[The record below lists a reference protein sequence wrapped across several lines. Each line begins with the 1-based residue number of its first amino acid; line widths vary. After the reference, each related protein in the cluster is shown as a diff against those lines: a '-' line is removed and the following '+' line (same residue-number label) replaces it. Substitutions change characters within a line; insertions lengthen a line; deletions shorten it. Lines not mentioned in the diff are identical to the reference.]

1 MSKLKI
7 KLSLYI
13 NYFVIG
19 LMLNS
24 VGIVI
29 LQVIVH
35 YHVSESGAS
44 VLEAFKDLSI
54 AVFSFFL
61 ASYIPKFGYKKSM
74 LTALIVVTA
83 ASLGMKFFDSFLMS
97 KVLFAA
103 TGFSF
108 GLIKVSAYSTVGLI
122 TDNSDEHASVMSILE
137 GIFQVGVLSGYWIFG
152 FFIGDSDPTSKSWLN
167 TYWVLAGLCIFAF
180 INLFSTKLDESEV
193 QKEEKKFS
201 ITHEFLE
208 MLALIRFPLVLIF
221 ILSAFVYVLIE
232 QSIQT
237 WLPTFN
243 KSILQMPNA
252 ISVQIVSIFAGAIA
266 FGRIA
271 SGYFIKKFSWMKVL
285 TTCIVLAMLL
295 VIFVLPITSG
305 IKAGSINSWTEV
317 PPAGFIL
324 PLIGMFLGPIYPALN
339 STILSVL
346 PKHRQSAMSGLIV
359 IFSALGGTTGSLLTG
374 YIFGHFSGQTA
385 FYFSLIPMGILFI
398 ILFIYRGVRSK
409 FRFEE
414 F

>member
-1 MSKLKI
+1 MQKFKV

-29 LQVIVH
+29 LQVIIH
-35 YHVSESGAS
+35 YNVSEGAAS

-61 ASYIPKFGYKKSM
+61 AAYIPKFGYKRSM
-74 LTALIVVTA
+74 LTALLVVTA
-83 ASLGMKFFDSFLMS
+83 ASLGMRFFDGFLMT
-97 KVLFAA
+97 KILFAA

-108 GLIKVSAYSTVGLI
+108 GLIKISAYSTVGLI
-122 TDNSDEHASVMSILE
+122 TENSDEHASVMSVLE
-137 GIFQVGVLSGYWIFG
+137 GIFQVGVLAGYWIFG
-152 FFIGDSDPTSKSWLN
+152 FFIGDGDIGSDGWLN
-167 TYWVLAGLCIFAF
+167 TYWVLAILCLIAF
-180 INLFSTKLDESEV
+180 FNLLTVKLDESEV
-193 QKEEKKFS
+193 QKAEAEFS
-201 ITHEFLE
+201 VVHEFVE
-208 MLALIRFPLVLIF
+208 MFALIRFQLVLIF
-221 ILSAFVYVLIE
+221 IFSAFLYVLIE

-243 KSILQMPNA
+243 KSILQLPNA

-271 SGYFIKKFSWMKVL
+271 SGYFIKKFSWMSVL
-285 TTCIVLAMLL
+285 TTSILCAMLL
-295 VIFVLPITSG
+295 VIIVLPITSG
-305 IKAGSINSWTEV
+305 IEVGSINNWTEV
-317 PPAGFIL
+317 PLAGFLL
-324 PLIGMFLGPIYPALN
+324 PMIGLFLGPIYPALN
-339 STILSVL
+339 SSILSVL

-359 IFSALGGTTGSLLTG
+359 IFSALGGTTGSLITG
-374 YIFGHFSGQTA
+374 YIFGRFSGQTA
-385 FYFSLIPMGILFI
+385 FYFALVPMGILFI
-398 ILFIYRGVRSK
+398 VLFFYNNIRK
-409 FRFEE
+409 TFRFKE

>member
-1 MSKLKI
+1 MEKLKVKI
-7 KLSLYI
+7 SLYI

-29 LQVIVH
+29 LQVIIH
-35 YHVSESGAS
+35 YNVSEGAAS

-54 AVFSFFL
+54 AIFSFLL
-61 ASYIPKFGYKKSM
+61 ASYIPRFGYKRSM
-74 LTALIVVTA
+74 LTALLVVTA
-83 ASLGMKFFDSFLMS
+83 ASLGMRFFDSFLMS
-97 KVLFAA
+97 KILFAA

-122 TDNSDEHASVMSILE
+122 TENSDEHASVMSVLE
-137 GIFQVGVLSGYWIFG
+137 GIFQVGVLAGYWIFG
-152 FFIGDSDPTSKSWLN
+152 FFIGDGNPGSDGWLD
-167 TYWVLAGLCIFAF
+167 TYWVLAALCIFAF
-180 INLFSTKLDESEV
+180 LNLWSVKLDESEV
-193 QKEEKKFS
+193 KQAEQKFS
-201 ITHEFLE
+201 VVHEFVE
-208 MLALIRFPLVLIF
+208 MFALIRFGLVLVFIF
-221 ILSAFVYVLIE
+221 SAFLYVLIE

-243 KSILQMPNA
+243 KSILQLPNA

-266 FGRIA
+266 FGRIV

-285 TTCIVLAMLL
+285 TFVILSAMLL
-295 VIFVLPITSG
+295 VVLVLPITSG
-305 IKAGSINSWTEV
+305 IEVGSVKNWTDV
-317 PPAGFIL
+317 PLAGFLL
-324 PLIGMFLGPIYPALN
+324 PMIGLFLGPIYPALN
-339 STILSVL
+339 SSILSVL

-359 IFSALGGTTGSLLTG
+359 IFSALGGTTGSLITG
-374 YIFGHFSGQTA
+374 YIFGAFSGQTA
-385 FYFSLIPMGILFI
+385 FYFSLVPMGILFTV
-398 ILFIYRGVRSK
+398 LFFYSNLRKK

>member
-1 MSKLKI
+1 MQKFKV

-35 YHVSESGAS
+35 YNVTEGAAS

-54 AVFSFFL
+54 AIFSFIL
-61 ASYIPKFGYKKSM
+61 ASYIPKFGYKRSM
-74 LTALIVVTA
+74 LTALLVVTV
-83 ASLGMKFFDSFLMS
+83 ASMGMRFFDGFLMS
-97 KVLFAA
+97 KILFAA

-122 TDNSDEHASVMSILE
+122 TETADEHASVMSVLE
-137 GIFQVGVLSGYWIFG
+137 GVFQVGVLSGYWIFG
-152 FFIGDSDPTSKSWLN
+152 FFIGDGDPSSKGWLN
-167 TYWVLAGLCIFAF
+167 TYWVLAGLCLFAF
-180 INLFSTKLDESEV
+180 LNLLTVKLDESEV
-193 QKEEKKFS
+193 KKAEEKYS
-201 ITHEFLE
+201 IVHEFVE
-208 MLALIRFPLVLIF
+208 MIALIRFPLVLVFIF
-221 ILSAFVYVLIE
+221 SAFLYVLIE

-271 SGYFIKKFSWMKVL
+271 SGYFIKRIGWMKVL
-285 TTCIVLAMLL
+285 TTIILCAMLL
-295 VIFVLPITSG
+295 VILVLPITSG
-305 IKAGSINSWTEV
+305 IKIGSINSWMDV
-317 PPAGFIL
+317 PLAGFLL
-324 PLIGMFLGPIYPALN
+324 PMIGLFLGPVYPALN
-339 STILSVL
+339 SSILSIL

-359 IFSALGGTTGSLLTG
+359 IFSALGGTTGSLITG

-385 FYFSLIPMGILFI
+385 FYFSLVPMGILFTV
-398 ILFIYRGVRSK
+398 LFFYNNIRRI

>member
-1 MSKLKI
+1 
-7 KLSLYI
+7 
-13 NYFVIG
+13 
-19 LMLNS
+19 MLNS

-29 LQVIVH
+29 LQVIIH
-35 YHVSESGAS
+35 YNVTEGAAS

-54 AVFSFFL
+54 AIFSFIL
-61 ASYIPKFGYKKSM
+61 ASYIPKYGYKRSM
-74 LTALIVVTA
+74 LTALLVVTA
-83 ASLGMKFFDSFLMS
+83 ASLGMRFFDGFLMT
-97 KVLFAA
+97 KILFAA

-108 GLIKVSAYSTVGLI
+108 GLIKVSAYSTVGLV
-122 TDNSDEHASVMSILE
+122 TDNADEHASVMSVLE

-152 FFIGDSDPTSKSWLN
+152 FFIGDGDPASKSWLN
-167 TYWVLAGLCIFAF
+167 TYWVLAALCLFAF
-180 INLFSTKLDESEV
+180 LNLLTVKLDESEV
-193 QKEEKKFS
+193 TKAEEKFS
-201 ITHEFLE
+201 IVHEFVE
-208 MLALIRFPLVLIF
+208 MLALIRFPLVLVF
-221 ILSAFVYVLIE
+221 ILSAFLYVLIE

-285 TTCIVLAMLL
+285 TTNILCSMLL
-295 VIFVLPITSG
+295 VILVLPITRG
-305 IKAGSINSWTEV
+305 IEVGSINNWTDV
-317 PPAGFIL
+317 PLAGFLL
-324 PLIGMFLGPIYPALN
+324 PIVGLFLGPIYPALN
-339 STILSVL
+339 SSILSIL

-359 IFSALGGTTGSLLTG
+359 IFSALGGTTGSLTTG

-385 FYFSLIPMGILFI
+385 FYFSLVPMAILFS
-398 ILFIYRGVRSK
+398 ILFFYNNIRKK

>member
-1 MSKLKI
+1 MSKLRI

-29 LQVIVH
+29 LQVIIH

-54 AVFSFFL
+54 AIFSFIL
-61 ASYIPKFGYKKSM
+61 ASYIPKFGYKRSM
-74 LTALIVVTA
+74 LLALVVVTA
-83 ASLGMKFFDSFLMS
+83 ASLGMRFFDSFLMS

-122 TDNSDEHASVMSILE
+122 TENSDEHASVMSILE

-152 FFIGDSDPTSKSWLN
+152 FFIGDSDPTSKGWLN

-180 INLFSTKLDESEV
+180 LNLFSTKLDESEV

-201 ITHEFLE
+201 ITHEFVE

-271 SGYFIKKFSWMKVL
+271 SGYFIKKYSWMKVL
-285 TTCIVLAMLL
+285 TTCIILAMLL

-305 IKAGSINSWTEV
+305 IKAGTINNWTEV

-359 IFSALGGTTGSLLTG
+359 IFSALGGTTGSLITG

-398 ILFIYRGVRSK
+398 ILFIYSGVRSK

>member
-1 MSKLKI
+1 MRNFKV

-29 LQVIVH
+29 LQVIIH
-35 YHVSESGAS
+35 YNVSEGAAS
-44 VLEAFKDLSI
+44 ILEAFKDLSI
-54 AVFSFFL
+54 AIFSFLL
-61 ASYIPKFGYKKSM
+61 ASYIPKFGYKRSM
-74 LTALIVVTA
+74 LAALLVVTA
-83 ASLGMKFFDSFLMS
+83 ASL
-97 KVLFAA
+97 
-103 TGFSF
+103 

-122 TDNSDEHASVMSILE
+122 TENSDEHASVMSVLE

-152 FFIGDSDPTSKSWLN
+152 FFIGDGGPGSEGWLN
-167 TYWVLAGLCIFAF
+167 TYWILAVLCLIAF
-180 INLFSTKLDESEV
+180 FNLLTVKLDESEV
-193 QKEEKKFS
+193 RKEEEKFS
-201 ITHEFLE
+201 IVHEFVE
-208 MLALIRFPLVLIF
+208 MLALIRFPLVLVFIF
-221 ILSAFVYVLIE
+221 SAFIYVLIE

-243 KSILQMPNA
+243 KSILQMPNS

-285 TTCIVLAMLL
+285 TTVILCAMLL
-295 VIFVLPITSG
+295 VILVLPITSG
-305 IKAGSINSWTEV
+305 IKVGSINNWTEV
-317 PPAGFIL
+317 PLAGFLL
-324 PLIGMFLGPIYPALN
+324 PMIGLFLGPIYPALN
-339 STILSVL
+339 SSILSIL

-359 IFSALGGTTGSLLTG
+359 IFSALGGTTGSLITG

-385 FYFSLIPMGILFI
+385 FYFSLIPMGILFT
-398 ILFIYRGVRSK
+398 ILFFYSNIRKK
-409 FRFEE
+409 FKFEE

>member
-1 MSKLKI
+1 MHKFKV

-29 LQVIVH
+29 LQVIIH
-35 YHVSESGAS
+35 YNVSESGAS

-54 AVFSFFL
+54 AIFSFLL
-61 ASYIPKFGYKKSM
+61 ASFIPKFGYKRSM
-74 LTALIVVTA
+74 LSALLVVTA
-83 ASLGMKFFDSFLMS
+83 ASLGMRFFDSFLMS
-97 KVLFAA
+97 KILFAA

-108 GLIKVSAYSTVGLI
+108 GLIKVSAYSTVGLV
-122 TDNSDEHASVMSILE
+122 TENADEHASVMSVLE
-137 GIFQVGVLSGYWIFG
+137 GIFQIGVLSGYWIFG
-152 FFIGDSDPTSKSWLN
+152 FFIGDGGPGSENWLN

-180 INLFSTKLDESEV
+180 LNLLTVKLDESEV
-193 QKEEKKFS
+193 KKAEEKFS
-201 ITHEFLE
+201 LAHEFIE
-208 MLALIRFPLVLIF
+208 MIALIRFQLVLVFIF
-221 ILSAFVYVLIE
+221 SAFLYVLIE

-243 KSILQMPNA
+243 KTILQLPNS

-266 FGRIA
+266 FGRLA

-285 TTCIVLAMLL
+285 TTVILCAMLL
-295 VIFVLPITSG
+295 VILVLPITSG
-305 IKAGSINSWTEV
+305 IEVGSITNWFEV
-317 PPAGFIL
+317 PLAGFLL
-324 PLIGMFLGPIYPALN
+324 PMIGLFLGPIYPALN
-339 STILSVL
+339 SSILSIL

-359 IFSALGGTTGSLLTG
+359 IFSALGGTTGSLITG

-385 FYFSLIPMGILFI
+385 FYFSLIPMGILSTV
-398 ILFIYRGVRSK
+398 LFFYSNLRKK

>member
-1 MSKLKI
+1 MQKFKV

-29 LQVIVH
+29 LQVIIH
-35 YHVSESGAS
+35 YNVSEGGAS

-61 ASYIPKFGYKKSM
+61 ASYIPKFGYRRSM
-74 LTALIVVTA
+74 LTALLVVTA
-83 ASLGMKFFDSFLMS
+83 ASLGMRFFDGFLMT
-97 KVLFAA
+97 KILFAA

-108 GLIKVSAYSTVGLI
+108 GLIKISAYSTVGLV
-122 TDNSDEHASVMSILE
+122 TENSDEHASVMSVLE
-137 GIFQVGVLSGYWIFG
+137 GTFQVGVLAGYWIFG
-152 FFIGDSDPTSKSWLN
+152 FFIGDDDPGSKGWLN
-167 TYWVLAGLCIFAF
+167 TYWVLIILCLIAF
-180 INLFSTKLDESEV
+180 FNLLTVKLDESEV
-193 QKEEKKFS
+193 KKAEEKYS
-201 ITHEFLE
+201 IVHEFVE

-221 ILSAFVYVLIE
+221 IFSAFLYVLIE

-243 KSILQMPNA
+243 KSILQLPNA

-285 TTCIVLAMLL
+285 TTAIICAMLL

-305 IKAGSINSWTEV
+305 IEVGTINNWTEV
-317 PPAGFIL
+317 PLAGFLL
-324 PLIGMFLGPIYPALN
+324 PMIGLFLGPIYPSLN
-339 STILSVL
+339 SSILSVL

-359 IFSALGGTTGSLLTG
+359 IFSALGGTTGSLITG
-374 YIFGHFSGQTA
+374 YIFGRFSGQTA
-385 FYFSLIPMGILFI
+385 FYFSLVPMGILFSV
-398 ILFIYRGVRSK
+398 LFFYNNIRKK

>member
-35 YHVSESGAS
+35 YNISESGAS

-54 AVFSFFL
+54 AVFSFLL
-61 ASYIPKFGYKKSM
+61 ASFIPKIGYKKSM
-74 LTALIVVTA
+74 LIALIVVTA
-83 ASLGMKFFDSFLMS
+83 ASLAMRFFDSFLMS

-152 FFIGDSDPTSKSWLN
+152 FFIGDSDPTSKTWLN

-180 INLFSTKLDESEV
+180 INLLTTKLDESDVKQE
-193 QKEEKKFS
+193 EEKFS
-201 ITHEFLE
+201 LTHEFLE
-208 MLALIRFPLVLIF
+208 MLALIRFKLVLIF

-271 SGYFIKKFSWMKVL
+271 SGYFIRKYSWMKVL
-285 TTCIVLAMLL
+285 TTCIILAMLL
-295 VIFVLPITSG
+295 VIIVLPITSG

-317 PPAGFIL
+317 PLAGFIL
-324 PLIGMFLGPIYPALN
+324 PFIGMFLGPIYPALN

-359 IFSALGGTTGSLLTG
+359 IFSALGGTTGSLVTG
-374 YIFGHFSGQTA
+374 YIFGNFSGQTA
-385 FYFSLIPMGILFI
+385 FYFSLVPMAILFGV
-398 ILFIYRGVRSK
+398 LFIYQGVRRK

>member
-1 MSKLKI
+1 MQKFKV

-35 YHVSESGAS
+35 YNVSESAAS

-54 AVFSFFL
+54 AIFSFLF
-61 ASYIPKFGYKKSM
+61 ASYIPKFGYKRSM
-74 LTALIVVTA
+74 LTALLVVTA
-83 ASLGMKFFDSFLMS
+83 ASLGMRFFDGFLMS
-97 KVLFAA
+97 KILFAA

-108 GLIKVSAYSTVGLI
+108 GLIKVSAYSTVGLV
-122 TDNSDEHASVMSILE
+122 TENSDEHASVMSVLE
-137 GIFQVGVLSGYWIFG
+137 GVFMVGVLSGYWIFG
-152 FFIGDSDPTSKSWLN
+152 FFIGEGTPGSDSWLN
-167 TYWVLAGLCIFAF
+167 TYWVLVGLCLIAF
-180 INLFSTKLDESEV
+180 FNLLTVKLDESEV
-193 QKEEKKFS
+193 QKKEEKYS
-201 ITHEFLE
+201 VVHEFIE
-208 MLALIRFPLVLIF
+208 MFALIRFPLVLIF
-221 ILSAFVYVLIE
+221 IFSAFLYVLIE

-243 KSILQMPNA
+243 KSILQIPND
-252 ISVQIVSIFAGAIA
+252 ISVQIVSIFAGAVA

-285 TTCIVLAMLL
+285 TTVIICAMLL
-295 VIFVLPITSG
+295 VILVLPITRG
-305 IKAGSINSWTEV
+305 IEVGSINSWTEV
-317 PPAGFIL
+317 PLAGFLL
-324 PLIGMFLGPIYPALN
+324 PMIGFFLGPIYPALN
-339 STILSVL
+339 SSVLSVL

-359 IFSALGGTTGSLLTG
+359 IFSALGGTTGSLITG
-374 YIFGHFSGQTA
+374 YIFSAFSGQTA
-385 FYFSLIPMGILFI
+385 FYFTLVPMGILFTV
-398 ILFIYRGVRSK
+398 LFFYSNLRKK

>member
-1 MSKLKI
+1 MQQFKI

-29 LQVIVH
+29 LQVIIH
-35 YHVSESGAS
+35 YNITESGAS
-44 VLEAFKDLSI
+44 ILEAFKDLSI
-54 AVFSFFL
+54 AIFSFLL
-61 ASYIPKFGYKKSM
+61 ASYIPKYGYKRSM
-74 LTALIVVTA
+74 LTALLVVTA
-83 ASLGMKFFDSFLMS
+83 ASLGMRFFDSFLMT
-97 KVLFAA
+97 KILFAA

-122 TDNSDEHASVMSILE
+122 TQNSDEHASVMSILE

-152 FFIGDSDPTSKSWLN
+152 FFIGNSDPSSKSWLN
-167 TYWVLAGLCIFAF
+167 TYWVLAALCLIAF
-180 INLFSTKLDESEV
+180 FNLLTTKLDESEV
-193 QKEEKKFS
+193 QKEEQKFS
-201 ITHEFLE
+201 IVHEFIE
-208 MLALIRFPLVLIF
+208 MFALIRFPLVLIF
-221 ILSAFVYVLIE
+221 ILSAFLYVLIE

-243 KSILQMPNA
+243 MSILQMPNN

-266 FGRIA
+266 FGRII
-271 SGYFIKKFSWMKVL
+271 SGYFIKKFTWMRVL
-285 TTCIVLAMLL
+285 TISLILSMLL
-295 VIFVLPITSG
+295 VIFVLPLTRG
-305 IKAGSINSWTEV
+305 VVAGSINNWTEV
-317 PPAGFIL
+317 PVAGFIL
-324 PLIGMFLGPIYPALN
+324 PMIGMFLGPIYPALN
-339 STILSVL
+339 SSILSVL

-359 IFSALGGTTGSLLTG
+359 IFSALGGTTGSLITG

-385 FYFSLIPMGILFI
+385 FYFSLVPMGILFT
-398 ILFIYRGVRSK
+398 ILFLYNSVRAK
-409 FRFEE
+409 FKFEE

>member
-1 MSKLKI
+1 MSRLKI

-35 YHVSESGAS
+35 YNVSEGGAS
-44 VLEAFKDLSI
+44 ILEAFKDLSI
-54 AVFSFFL
+54 AVFSFLL
-61 ASYIPKFGYKKSM
+61 ASFIPKFGYKKSM
-74 LTALIVVTA
+74 LTALLVVTC
-83 ASLGMKFFDSFLMS
+83 ASLGMRFFDSFLTS
-97 KVLFAA
+97 KILFAA

-122 TDNSDEHASVMSILE
+122 TENSDEHASVMSILE
-137 GIFQVGVLSGYWIFG
+137 GIFQIGVLSGYWIFG
-152 FFIGDSDPTSKSWLN
+152 FFIGDSDPASKSWLN

-180 INLFSTKLDESEV
+180 LNLLTTNLDESEV
-193 QKEEKKFS
+193 KKAEEKFS

-208 MLALIRFPLVLIF
+208 MLALIRFKLVLIF

-271 SGYFIKKFSWMKVL
+271 SGYFIRKFSWMKVL
-285 TTCIVLAMLL
+285 TTCIILGMLL
-295 VIFVLPITSG
+295 VILVLPITGG
-305 IKAGSINSWTEV
+305 IKAGSINSWTDV

-324 PLIGMFLGPIYPALN
+324 PFIGMFLGPIYPALN

-359 IFSALGGTTGSLLTG
+359 IFSALGGTTGSLITG
-374 YIFGHFSGQTA
+374 YIFGRFSGQTA
-385 FYFSLIPMGILFI
+385 FYFSLIPMGLLFI
-398 ILFIYRGVRSK
+398 VLFFYRSVRNN

>member
-1 MSKLKI
+1 MQKLRV

-29 LQVIVH
+29 LQVIIH
-35 YHVSESGAS
+35 YNVSESGAS

-54 AVFSFFL
+54 AIFSFLL
-61 ASYIPKFGYKKSM
+61 ASFIPKFGYKKSM
-74 LTALIVVTA
+74 LTALLVVTA
-83 ASLGMKFFDSFLMS
+83 ASLSMKFFDSFLMS
-97 KVLFAA
+97 KILFAA

-122 TDNSDEHASVMSILE
+122 SENSDEHASIMSVME

-167 TYWVLAGLCIFAF
+167 TYWVLAVLCLIAF
-180 INLFSTKLDESEV
+180 FNLVTTKLDESEV
-193 QKEEKKFS
+193 KNAEEKFS
-201 ITHEFLE
+201 ITHEFIE

-221 ILSAFVYVLIE
+221 ILSAFIYVLIE

-243 KSILQMPNA
+243 KSILQLPNA

-285 TTCIVLAMLL
+285 TVSIICCMLIVIL
-295 VIFVLPITSG
+295 VLPITSG
-305 IKAGSINSWTEV
+305 IKAGSVNSWTEV
-317 PPAGFIL
+317 PLAGYLL
-324 PLIGMFLGPIYPALN
+324 PLVGMFLGPIYPALN
-339 STILSVL
+339 SSILSVL

-359 IFSALGGTTGSLLTG
+359 IFSALGGTTGSLITG

-385 FYFSLIPMGILFI
+385 FYFSLIPMAILFTV
-398 ILFIYRGVRSK
+398 LFFYSNVRKK

>member
-1 MSKLKI
+1 MQRFKV

-29 LQVIVH
+29 LQVII
-35 YHVSESGAS
+35 YYNVSEGAAS

-54 AVFSFFL
+54 AIFSFLL
-61 ASYIPKFGYKKSM
+61 ASFIPKYGYKRSM
-74 LTALIVVTA
+74 LTALLVVML
-83 ASLGMKFFDSFLMS
+83 ASLGMRFFDSFLMT
-97 KVLFAA
+97 KILFAA

-122 TDNSDEHASVMSILE
+122 TSNSDEHASVMSVLE
-137 GIFQVGVLSGYWIFG
+137 GIFQIGVLSGYWIFG
-152 FFIGDSDPTSKSWLN
+152 FFIGGENANPDGWLN
-167 TYWVLAGLCIFAF
+167 TYWVLAGLCLIAF
-180 INLFSTKLDESEV
+180 INLATVKLDESEI

-201 ITHEFLE
+201 IVHEFIE
-208 MLALIRFPLVLIF
+208 MFALVRFPLVLVFIF
-221 ILSAFVYVLIE
+221 SAFIYVLIE

-243 KSILQMPNA
+243 KSILQLPND

-266 FGRIA
+266 FGRIL
-271 SGYFIKKFSWMKVL
+271 SGYFIRKFSWMKVL
-285 TTCIVLAMLL
+285 TSVIILAMIL
-295 VIFVLPITSG
+295 VILVLPITSG
-305 IKAGSINSWTEV
+305 IQVGSIKSWTQV
-317 PPAGFIL
+317 PIAGFLL
-324 PLIGMFLGPIYPALN
+324 PLIGLFLGPIYPALN
-339 STILSVL
+339 SSVLSVL

-359 IFSALGGTTGSLLTG
+359 IFSALGGTTGSLITG

-385 FYFSLIPMGILFI
+385 FYFSLVPMGILFTV
-398 ILFIYRGVRSK
+398 LFFYNNLRKK
-409 FRFEE
+409 FKFEE

>member
-1 MSKLKI
+1 MQKLKI
-7 KLSLYI
+7 KISLYI

-29 LQVIVH
+29 LQVIIH

-44 VLEAFKDLSI
+44 ILEAFKDLSI
-54 AVFSFFL
+54 AIFSFLL
-61 ASYIPKFGYKKSM
+61 ASYIPKYGYKKSM
-74 LTALIVVTA
+74 LTALLVVTG
-83 ASLGMKFFDSFLMS
+83 ASLGMRFFDSFLMS
-97 KVLFAA
+97 KLLFAA

-122 TDNSDEHASVMSILE
+122 AENSDEHASIMSVLE

-152 FFIGDSDPTSKSWLN
+152 FFIGNSDPTSKSWLN
-167 TYWVLAGLCIFAF
+167 TYWVLAALCLFAF
-180 INLFSTKLDESEV
+180 FNLLTTKLDESEI
-193 QKEEKKFS
+193 QKEEKQFS
-201 ITHEFLE
+201 IIHEFVE
-208 MLALIRFPLVLIF
+208 MFALIRFPLVLIF
-221 ILSAFVYVLIE
+221 ILSAFFYVLIE

-243 KSILQMPNA
+243 KSILQMPNN

-266 FGRIA
+266 FGRII
-271 SGYFIKKFSWMKVL
+271 SGYFIKKFTWMRVL
-285 TTCIVLAMLL
+285 TVSLILSMLL
-295 VIFVLPITSG
+295 VIFVLPLTRG
-305 IKAGSINSWTEV
+305 VVAGSIQSWTEV
-317 PPAGFIL
+317 PIAGFIL
-324 PLIGMFLGPIYPALN
+324 PMIGMFLGPIYPALN
-339 STILSVL
+339 SSILSVL

-359 IFSALGGTTGSLLTG
+359 IFSALGGTTGSLITG

-385 FYFSLIPMGILFI
+385 FYFSLVPMGILFTV
-398 ILFIYRGVRSK
+398 LFFYSNVRSK

>member
-29 LQVIVH
+29 LQVIIH

-54 AVFSFFL
+54 AVFSFLL
-61 ASYIPKFGYKKSM
+61 ASYIPRFGYKKSM
-74 LTALIVVTA
+74 LAALLIVTTA
-83 ASLGMKFFDSFLMS
+83 SVSMRLFDSFLMS
-97 KVLFAA
+97 KILFAA

-108 GLIKVSAYSTVGLI
+108 GLIKVSAYSTVGLV
-122 TDNSDEHASVMSILE
+122 TENSDQHASVMSVLE

-180 INLFSTKLDESEV
+180 INLFTTKLDESEV
-193 QKEEKKFS
+193 QKAEEKYS
-201 ITHEFLE
+201 VVHEFLE
-208 MLALIRFPLVLIF
+208 MFALIRFPLVLIF
-221 ILSAFVYVLIE
+221 ILSAFMYVLIE

-243 KSILQMPNA
+243 KNILQMPNA

-285 TTCIVLAMLL
+285 SSCIILAMLL

-324 PLIGMFLGPIYPALN
+324 PFIGMFLGPIYPALN
-339 STILSVL
+339 SSILSVL

-385 FYFSLIPMGILFI
+385 FYFSLLPMGIMLT
-398 ILFIYRGVRSK
+398 ILFIYRGVRNK

>member
-83 ASLGMKFFDSFLMS
+83 ASLSMRFFDSFLMS

-108 GLIKVSAYSTVGLI
+108 GLIKVSAY
-122 TDNSDEHASVMSILE
+122 
-137 GIFQVGVLSGYWIFG
+137 
-152 FFIGDSDPTSKSWLN
+152 
-167 TYWVLAGLCIFAF
+167 
-180 INLFSTKLDESEV
+180 
-193 QKEEKKFS
+193 
-201 ITHEFLE
+201 
-208 MLALIRFPLVLIF
+208 
-221 ILSAFVYVLIE
+221 
-232 QSIQT
+232 
-237 WLPTFN
+237 
-243 KSILQMPNA
+243 
-252 ISVQIVSIFAGAIA
+252 
-266 FGRIA
+266 
-271 SGYFIKKFSWMKVL
+271 
-285 TTCIVLAMLL
+285 
-295 VIFVLPITSG
+295 
-305 IKAGSINSWTEV
+305 
-317 PPAGFIL
+317 
-324 PLIGMFLGPIYPALN
+324 
-339 STILSVL
+339 
-346 PKHRQSAMSGLIV
+346 
-359 IFSALGGTTGSLLTG
+359 
-374 YIFGHFSGQTA
+374 
-385 FYFSLIPMGILFI
+385 
-398 ILFIYRGVRSK
+398 
-409 FRFEE
+409 
-414 F
+414 

>member
-1 MSKLKI
+1 MQKLRVKI
-7 KLSLYI
+7 SLYI

-29 LQVIVH
+29 LQVIIH
-35 YHVSESGAS
+35 YDVSASGAS

-54 AVFSFFL
+54 AIFSFLL
-61 ASYIPKFGYKKSM
+61 ASFIPKFGYKRSM
-74 LTALIVVTA
+74 LTALIVVAA
-83 ASLGMKFFDSFLMS
+83 ASLAMKFFDSFLMS
-97 KVLFAA
+97 KILFAA

-122 TDNSDEHASVMSILE
+122 TQNSDEHASVMSVLE
-137 GIFQVGVLSGYWIFG
+137 GIFQIGVLSGYWIFG
-152 FFIGDSDPTSKSWLN
+152 FFIGDSGPASKSWLN
-167 TYWVLAGLCIFAF
+167 TYWILAALCIFAF
-180 INLFSTKLDESEV
+180 LNLFTTKLDESEV
-193 QKEEKKFS
+193 KSEERKFS
-201 ITHEFLE
+201 IVHEFIE
-208 MLALIRFPLVLIF
+208 MFALVRFQLVLIF
-221 ILSAFVYVLIE
+221 ILSAFLYVLIE

-243 KSILQMPNA
+243 KSILQLPNA

-266 FGRIA
+266 FGRII

-285 TTCIVLAMLL
+285 TFSIICSMLIVIL
-295 VIFVLPITSG
+295 VLPITSG
-305 IKAGSINSWTEV
+305 IKAGSVKTWTDV
-317 PPAGFIL
+317 PIAGYIF

-359 IFSALGGTTGSLLTG
+359 IFSALGGTSGSLITG

-385 FYFSLIPMGILFI
+385 FYFSLIPMAILFI
-398 ILFIYRGVRSK
+398 VLFFYSRLRK
-409 FRFEE
+409 DFNFEE

>member
-1 MSKLKI
+1 MQKFKI

-29 LQVIVH
+29 LQVIIH
-35 YHVSESGAS
+35 YHVTESGAS

-54 AVFSFFL
+54 AIFSFLL

-74 LTALIVVTA
+74 LTALFIVTA
-83 ASLGMKFFDSFLMS
+83 ASLSMRFFDGFLMT
-97 KVLFAA
+97 KILFAA

-108 GLIKVSAYSTVGLI
+108 GLIKVSAYSAVGLVAE
-122 TDNSDEHASVMSILE
+122 DSNEHASTMSILE

-152 FFIGDSDPTSKSWLN
+152 FFIGDSDPTSKTWLN

-180 INLFSTKLDESEV
+180 LNLLTTNLDESEV
-193 QKEEKKFS
+193 QKKEEKFS
-201 ITHEFLE
+201 IVHEFVE

-221 ILSAFVYVLIE
+221 ILSAFLYVLIE

-243 KSILQMPNA
+243 KSILQMPNN

-266 FGRIA
+266 FGRLI

-285 TTCIVLAMLL
+285 SVSVILSMLL
-295 VIFVLPITSG
+295 VIFVLPLTSG
-305 IKAGSINSWTEV
+305 VVAGSINNWTEV

-324 PLIGMFLGPIYPALN
+324 PFIGMFLGPIYPALN
-339 STILSVL
+339 SSILSVL

-359 IFSALGGTTGSLLTG
+359 IFSALGGTTGSLITG

-385 FYFSLIPMGILFI
+385 FYFALVPMGILFTV
-398 ILFIYRGVRSK
+398 LFFYNNVRSK

>member
-83 ASLGMKFFDSFLMS
+83 ASLSMRFFDSFLMS

-285 TTCIVLAMLL
+285 TTCIILAMLL

-305 IKAGSINSWTEV
+305 IKAGSINSWTEI

-324 PLIGMFLGPIYPALN
+324 PFIGMFLGPIYPALN

-359 IFSALGGTTGSLLTG
+359 IFSALGGTTGSLITG

>member
-1 MSKLKI
+1 MQKFKV

-29 LQVIVH
+29 LQVIIH
-35 YHVSESGAS
+35 YNVTEGAAS

-54 AVFSFFL
+54 AIFSFIL
-61 ASYIPKFGYKKSM
+61 ASYIPKYGYKRSM
-74 LTALIVVTA
+74 LTALMVVTA
-83 ASLGMKFFDSFLMS
+83 ASLGMRFFDGFLMT
-97 KVLFAA
+97 KILFAA

-108 GLIKVSAYSTVGLI
+108 GLIKVSAYSTVGLV
-122 TDNSDEHASVMSILE
+122 TDNADEHASVMSVLE

-152 FFIGDSDPTSKSWLN
+152 FFIGDGDPASKSWLN
-167 TYWVLAGLCIFAF
+167 TYWVLAALCLFAF
-180 INLFSTKLDESEV
+180 LNLLTVKLDESEV
-193 QKEEKKFS
+193 TKAEEKFS
-201 ITHEFLE
+201 IVHEFVE
-208 MLALIRFPLVLIF
+208 MLALIRFPLVLVF
-221 ILSAFVYVLIE
+221 ILSAFLYVLIE

-285 TTCIVLAMLL
+285 TTNILCSMLL
-295 VIFVLPITSG
+295 VILVLPITRG
-305 IKAGSINSWTEV
+305 IEVGSINNWTDV
-317 PPAGFIL
+317 PLAGFLL
-324 PLIGMFLGPIYPALN
+324 PIVGLFLGPIYPALN
-339 STILSVL
+339 SSILSIL

-359 IFSALGGTTGSLLTG
+359 IFSALGGTTGSLTTG

-385 FYFSLIPMGILFI
+385 FYFSLVPMAILFS
-398 ILFIYRGVRSK
+398 ILFFYNNIRKK

>member
-1 MSKLKI
+1 MQQFKI

-29 LQVIVH
+29 LQVIIH

-44 VLEAFKDLSI
+44 ILEAFKDLSI
-54 AVFSFFL
+54 AIFSFLL
-61 ASYIPKFGYKKSM
+61 ASYIPKYGYKKSM
-74 LTALIVVTA
+74 LTALLVVTA
-83 ASLGMKFFDSFLMS
+83 ASLGMKFFDSFLMT
-97 KVLFAA
+97 KILFAA

-108 GLIKVSAYSTVGLI
+108 GLIKVSAYSSVGLI
-122 TDNSDEHASVMSILE
+122 TKNSDEHASVMSVLE

-152 FFIGDSDPTSKSWLN
+152 FFIGNSDPTSKSWLN
-167 TYWVLAGLCIFAF
+167 TYWVLAALCLIAF
-180 INLFSTKLDESEV
+180 FNLLTTKLDESEV
-193 QKEEKKFS
+193 QKEEQKFS
-201 ITHEFLE
+201 ITHEFVE
-208 MLALIRFPLVLIF
+208 MFALIRFPLVLIF
-221 ILSAFVYVLIE
+221 ILSAFLYVLIE

-243 KSILQMPNA
+243 KSILQMPDN

-266 FGRIA
+266 FGRII
-271 SGYFIKKFSWMKVL
+271 SGYFIKKFTWKRVL
-285 TTCIVLAMLL
+285 SISLILSMLL
-295 VIFVLPITSG
+295 VIFVLPLTRG
-305 IKAGSINSWTEV
+305 IVAGSIKNWTEV
-317 PPAGFIL
+317 PIAGFIL
-324 PLIGMFLGPIYPALN
+324 PMIGMFLGPIYPALN
-339 STILSVL
+339 SSILSIL

-359 IFSALGGTTGSLLTG
+359 IFSALGGTTGSLITG

-385 FYFSLIPMGILFI
+385 FYFSLVPMGILFT
-398 ILFIYRGVRSK
+398 ILFFYSNVRSK
-409 FRFEE
+409 FRFKE

>member
-1 MSKLKI
+1 
-7 KLSLYI
+7 
-13 NYFVIG
+13 
-19 LMLNS
+19 MLNS

-29 LQVIVH
+29 LQVIIH
-35 YHVSESGAS
+35 YHVTESGAS

-54 AVFSFFL
+54 AIFSFLL

-74 LTALIVVTA
+74 LTALIIVTA
-83 ASLGMKFFDSFLMS
+83 ASLSMRFFDGFLMA
-97 KVLFAA
+97 KILFAA

-108 GLIKVSAYSTVGLI
+108 GLIKVSAYSAVGLVAE
-122 TDNSDEHASVMSILE
+122 DSNEHASTMSILE

-180 INLFSTKLDESEV
+180 LNLLTTKLDESEV
-193 QKEEKKFS
+193 QNKEKKFS
-201 ITHEFLE
+201 IVHEFVE

-221 ILSAFVYVLIE
+221 ILSAFLYVLIE

-243 KSILQMPNA
+243 KSILQMPNN

-266 FGRIA
+266 FGRLI

-285 TTCIVLAMLL
+285 SVSVILSMLL
-295 VIFVLPITSG
+295 VIFVLPLTKG
-305 IKAGSINSWTEV
+305 VVAGSIKNWTEI

-324 PLIGMFLGPIYPALN
+324 PFIGMFLGPIYPALN
-339 STILSVL
+339 SSILSVL

-359 IFSALGGTTGSLLTG
+359 IFSALGGTTGSLITG

-385 FYFSLIPMGILFI
+385 FYFSLVPMGILFT
-398 ILFIYRGVRSK
+398 ILFLYNNVRSK

>member
-1 MSKLKI
+1 MQKFKV

-29 LQVIVH
+29 LQVIIH
-35 YHVSESGAS
+35 YNVSESGAS

-54 AVFSFFL
+54 AIFSFLL
-61 ASYIPKFGYKKSM
+61 ASFIPKFGYKRSM
-74 LTALIVVTA
+74 LTALLVVTA
-83 ASLGMKFFDSFLMS
+83 ASLGMRFFDSFLMS
-97 KVLFAA
+97 KILFAA

-108 GLIKVSAYSTVGLI
+108 GLIKVSAYSTVGLV
-122 TDNSDEHASVMSILE
+122 TENADEHASVMSVLE
-137 GIFQVGVLSGYWIFG
+137 GIFQIGVLSGYWIFG
-152 FFIGDSDPTSKSWLN
+152 FFIGDSGPGSENWLN

-180 INLFSTKLDESEV
+180 FNLLTVKLDESEV
-193 QKEEKKFS
+193 RKAEEKFS
-201 ITHEFLE
+201 LAHEFIE
-208 MLALIRFPLVLIF
+208 MIALIRFKLVLVFIF
-221 ILSAFVYVLIE
+221 SAFLYVLIE

-243 KSILQMPNA
+243 KTILQLPNS

-285 TTCIVLAMLL
+285 TTVILCAMLL
-295 VIFVLPITSG
+295 VILVLPITSG
-305 IKAGSINSWTEV
+305 IEVGSITNWFEV
-317 PPAGFIL
+317 PLAGFLL
-324 PLIGMFLGPIYPALN
+324 PMIGLFLGPIYPALN
-339 STILSVL
+339 SSILSIL

-359 IFSALGGTTGSLLTG
+359 IFSALGGTTGSL
-374 YIFGHFSGQTA
+374 S
-385 FYFSLIPMGILFI
+385 
-398 ILFIYRGVRSK
+398 
-409 FRFEE
+409 
-414 F
+414 

>member
-1 MSKLKI
+1 MQKFKV

-29 LQVIVH
+29 LQVIIH
-35 YHVSESGAS
+35 YNVSEGGAS

-54 AVFSFFL
+54 AIFSFLL
-61 ASYIPKFGYKKSM
+61 ASYIPKFGYKRSM
-74 LTALIVVTA
+74 LTALLVVTF
-83 ASLGMKFFDSFLMS
+83 ASLGMRFFDGFLMS
-97 KVLFAA
+97 KILFAA

-122 TDNSDEHASVMSILE
+122 TENSDEHASVMSVLE

-152 FFIGDSDPTSKSWLN
+152 FFIGDGGPGSEGWLN
-167 TYWVLAGLCIFAF
+167 TYWVLAVLCMIAF
-180 INLFSTKLDESEV
+180 FNLLTVKLDESEV
-193 QKEEKKFS
+193 KRAETKFS
-201 ITHEFLE
+201 IVHEFVE
-208 MLALIRFPLVLIF
+208 MIALIRFPLVLVFIF
-221 ILSAFVYVLIE
+221 SAFLYVLIE

-243 KSILQMPNA
+243 KSILQLPNA

-285 TTCIVLAMLL
+285 TSVIICAMLL
-295 VIFVLPITSG
+295 VILVLPITSG
-305 IKAGSINSWTEV
+305 IEVGSISSWTDV
-317 PPAGFIL
+317 PLAGFLL
-324 PLIGMFLGPIYPALN
+324 PMIGLFLGPVYPALN
-339 STILSVL
+339 SSILSIL

-359 IFSALGGTTGSLLTG
+359 IFSALGGTTGSLITG
-374 YIFGHFSGQTA
+374 YIFGNFSGQTA
-385 FYFSLIPMGILFI
+385 FYFSLIPMGILFAV
-398 ILFIYRGVRSK
+398 LFFYNNIRKK

>member
-1 MSKLKI
+1 MQKFKV

-29 LQVIVH
+29 LQVII
-35 YHVSESGAS
+35 YYNVSEGAAS

-54 AVFSFFL
+54 AIFSFLL
-61 ASYIPKFGYKKSM
+61 ASFIPKYGYKKSM
-74 LTALIVVTA
+74 LTALLVVMF
-83 ASLGMKFFDSFLMS
+83 ASLGMRFCDSFLMS
-97 KVLFAA
+97 KILFAA

-122 TDNSDEHASVMSILE
+122 TENSDEHASVMSILE
-137 GIFQVGVLSGYWIFG
+137 GIFQIGVLSGYWIFG
-152 FFIGDSDPTSKSWLN
+152 FFIGDGKTNPEGWLN
-167 TYWVLAGLCIFAF
+167 TYWVLAGLCLFAF
-180 INLFSTKLDESEV
+180 LNLITVKLDESEI
-193 QKEEKKFS
+193 QKEEKQFS
-201 ITHEFLE
+201 IVHEFIE
-208 MLALIRFPLVLIF
+208 MFALVRFPLVLVFIF
-221 ILSAFVYVLIE
+221 SAFIYVLIE

-243 KSILQMPNA
+243 KSILQLPNN

-266 FGRIA
+266 FGRIL

-285 TTCIVLAMLL
+285 TSVVLLAMVL
-295 VIFVLPITSG
+295 VIIVLPITSG
-305 IKAGSINSWTEV
+305 IEVGSIQSWTEV
-317 PPAGFIL
+317 PLAGFLL
-324 PLIGMFLGPIYPALN
+324 PLIGLFLGPIYPALN
-339 STILSVL
+339 SSVLSVL

-359 IFSALGGTTGSLLTG
+359 IFSALGGTTGSLITG
-374 YIFGHFSGQTA
+374 YIFGAFSGQTA
-385 FYFSLIPMGILFI
+385 FYFSLVPMGILFTV
-398 ILFIYRGVRSK
+398 LFFYNNLRK
-409 FRFEE
+409 NFKFEE